1 MSLRLKVLQGE
12 GKRRT
17 GFMATISM
25 GQAQNPLVLSL
36 DVGSSSLRA
45 SLFDGAGHSLDG
57 LEIKTTY
64 QLDTTPD
71 GGVEKDP
78 DELLGIAIDAID
90 QLLAQAGPLAS
101 RIEGVALDT
110 FWHSLMGIDREGHS
124 TTPLLTW
131 ADTRSAAVARQLT
144 REVDEHTLHSRV
156 GVKIHPSYFP
166 SKLRWLAAAQ
176 PTIFRRTRTWLSFG
190 EYFYLKI
197 FGRTLCSISMASG
210 TGLFDQ
216 NKRDWDPE
224 ALALSGI
231 TAEQLPSLGDTN
243 TPFKG
248 LLPEYALR
256 WPVLANIP
264 WFLAVGDGAAGNL
277 GSGCFSPDRI
287 AVMVGTSGAMR
298 VVYSG
303 ETVKIPW
310 GLWCYHADYRRFV
323 IGGALSEGGNLFAWM
338 RQNFQLPSI
347 EESELALSR
356 LEPDGHGLTV
366 LPFLTG
372 ERSPG
377 WNASAR
383 AAIVGLS
390 LDTSPLEIM
399 RAGLES
405 IAYRFGILHDIMA
418 DALPQAL
425 QIIASGGALLNSP
438 TWMQILADVL
448 NRPVT
453 ASAEGETTSRGA
465 ALLALEQLG
474 VFGPLPEVPVKVSG
488 VGSENATTLLEHK
501 PAPVEVPVIQRNVV
515 QSGGLSFAHYGFG
528 QTYQPNQARHARY
541 TAAIE
546 RQKQLYNV
554 LVRNNT
560 V

>member
-1 MSLRLKVLQGE
+1 
-12 GKRRT
+12 
-17 GFMATISM
+17 MATILKE
-25 GQAQNPLVLSL
+25 QARKPLVLSL

-45 SLFDGAGHSLDG
+45 SLFDGAGHSIEG
-57 LEIKTTY
+57 LEIKSNY
-64 QLDTTPD
+64 QLDTTSD

-78 DELLGIAIDAID
+78 DELLGITCQAIDR
-90 QLLAQAGPLAS
+90 LLGLAGPLADQ
-101 RIEGVALDT
+101 IEAVALDT
-110 FWHSLMGIDREGHS
+110 FWHSLMGIDKDGHS

-131 ADTRSAAVARQLT
+131 ADTRSAAVARQLS
-144 REVDEHTLHSRV
+144 REVDETALHARV
-156 GVKIHPSYFP
+156 GTKIHPSYFP
-166 SKLRWLAAAQ
+166 AKLRWLAAAQ

-190 EYFYLKI
+190 EYFYLKL
-197 FGRTLCSISMASG
+197 FGRTICSISMASG
-210 TGLFDQ
+210 TGLLDQ
-216 NKRDWDPE
+216 NKRDWDSE
-224 ALALSGI
+224 ALALAGI
-231 TAEQLPSLGDTN
+231 SADQLPPLGDLN
-243 TPFKG
+243 TPLKG
-248 LLPEYALR
+248 LLPTYAQR
-256 WPVLANIP
+256 WPGLAKLP
-264 WFLAVGDGAAGNL
+264 WFPAVGDGAAGNL

-298 VVYSG
+298 VVYPAVQ
-303 ETVKIPW
+303 VKIPW
-310 GLWCYHADYRRFV
+310 GLWCYHADYQRFV

-338 RQNFQLPSI
+338 RQNFQLPSV
-347 EESELALSR
+347 EESEEELSR

-383 AAIVGLS
+383 AAITGLS
-390 LDTSPLEIM
+390 LDTIPLEIL

-405 IAYRFGILHDIMA
+405 IAYRFGILHSIMA
-418 DALPQAL
+418 EALPPAF

-474 VFGPLPEVPVKVSG
+474 VFGPLPPSPAA
-488 VGSENATTLLEHK
+488 VGSENATNTNEKAADRAASQAAQPSEL
-501 PAPVEVPVIQRNVV
+501 PT
-515 QSGGLSFAHYGFG
+515 GGLSYAQFGFG
-528 QTYQPNQARHARY
+528 QTFQPNQARHARY
-541 TAAIE
+541 SAAIE
-546 RQKQLYNV
+546 RQKWLYDV
-554 LVRNNT
+554 LVKNNT

>member
-1 MSLRLKVLQGE
+1 
-12 GKRRT
+12 
-17 GFMATISM
+17 MATISKE
-25 GQAQNPLVLSL
+25 QAQKPLVLTL

-45 SLFDGAGHSLDG
+45 SLFDAAGNAIDG
-57 LEIKTTY
+57 LEIKSSY

-78 DELLGIAIDAID
+78 DELLNITCQAID
-90 QLLAQAGPLAS
+90 QLLAMAGPLAGQ
-101 RIEGVALDT
+101 IEGVGIDT
-110 FWHSLMGIDREGHS
+110 FWHSLMGIDKDGHS

-131 ADTRSAAVARQLT
+131 ADTRSAAIARQLI
-144 REVDEHTLHSRV
+144 RETDELALQARV
-156 GVKIHPSYFP
+156 GTKLHASYFP
-166 SKLRWLAAAQ
+166 AKLRWLAAAQ
-176 PTIFRRTRTWLSFG
+176 PVIFRRTRTWLSFG
-190 EYFYLKI
+190 EYLYLKI
-197 FGRTLCSISMASG
+197 FGQTLCGISMASG

-216 NKRDWDPE
+216 NKRDWDKE

-231 TAEQLPSLGDTN
+231 TADQLAPLGDLN
-243 TPFKG
+243 TPLKG
-248 LLPEYALR
+248 LLPVYANR
-256 WPVLANIP
+256 WPVLASVP

-298 VVYSG
+298 VVYAAPQ
-303 ETVKIPW
+303 VKIPW

-338 RQNFQLPSI
+338 RQNFQLPSVA
-347 EESELALSR
+347 ESEKALSR

-390 LDTSPLEIM
+390 LDTTPLEIL

-405 IAYRFGILHDIMA
+405 IAYRFGILHSIMA
-418 DALPQAL
+418 DALPPAL

-474 VFGPLPEVPVKVSG
+474 VFGTLPPSPVKLVSPG
-488 VGSENATTLLEHK
+488 VGVGADNATTLVEHK
-501 PAPVEVPVIQRNVV
+501 PAPVESPGTLPVLHQPEW
-515 QSGGLSFAHYGFG
+515 QTGGLSHAEFGFG
-528 QTYQPNQARHARY
+528 QTYQPNPARHSRY
-541 TAAIE
+541 AAAIE
-546 RQKQLYNV
+546 RQKQLYDV
-554 LVRNNT
+554 LVRNKT

>member
-1 MSLRLKVLQGE
+1 
-12 GKRRT
+12 
-17 GFMATISM
+17 MATISE
-25 GQAQNPLVLSL
+25 GQAQRPLVLAL

-45 SLFDGAGHSLDG
+45 SLYDGVGHAIEG
-57 LEIKTTY
+57 LEIKSTY

-78 DELLGIAIDAID
+78 DDLFNITCQAIDR
-90 QLLAQAGPLAS
+90 LLEMAGPLAS
-101 RIEGVALDT
+101 KIEGVAIDT
-110 FWHSLMGIDREGHS
+110 FWHSLMGIDKDGHS
-124 TTPLLTW
+124 TTPLMTW
-131 ADTRSAAVARQLT
+131 ADTRSASIARQLS
-144 REVDEHTLHSRV
+144 RECNETELHARV
-156 GVKIHPSYFP
+156 GTVLHPSYFP
-166 SKLRWLAAAQ
+166 AKLRWLAAAQ
-176 PTIFRRTRTWLSFG
+176 PVIFRRTRTWLSFG
-190 EYFYLKI
+190 EYLYLKF
-197 FGRTLCSISMASG
+197 FGHTLCSISMASG

-224 ALALSGI
+224 ALQLAGI
-231 TAEQLPSLGDTN
+231 TAGQLAPLGDLS
-243 TPFKG
+243 TPLKN
-248 LLPEYALR
+248 LLPEYASR
-256 WPVLANIP
+256 WPDLASIP
-264 WFLAVGDGAAGNL
+264 WFPAVGDGAAGNL
-277 GSGCFSPDRI
+277 GGGCFSPDRI

-298 VVYSG
+298 VVYAAP
-303 ETVKIPW
+303 EVKIPW

-338 RQNFQLPSI
+338 RQNFQLPSV
-347 EESELALSR
+347 EESEESLSR

-390 LDTSPLEIM
+390 LDTTPLEIL

-405 IAYRFGILHDIMA
+405 IAYRFGILHSIMA
-418 DALPQAL
+418 DALPPAF

-453 ASAEGETTSRGA
+453 ASDEGETTSRGA

-474 VFGPLPEVPVKVSG
+474 VFGPLPPSPVKAAILEG
-488 VGSENATTLLEHK
+488 GADNATSLIDKKSVSAKSPSKE
-501 PAPVEVPVIQRNVV
+501 PVGRQPEWQTT
-515 QSGGLSFAHYGFG
+515 GLSHAQFAFG
-528 QTYQPNQARHARY
+528 QTYQPNPARHTRY
-541 TAAIE
+541 AAAIE

-554 LVRNNT
+554 LVQNNT

>member
-1 MSLRLKVLQGE
+1 M
-12 GKRRT
+12 
-17 GFMATISM
+17 
-25 GQAQNPLVLSL
+25 SL

-45 SLFDGAGHSLDG
+45 SLFDGAANSLDG
-57 LEIKTTY
+57 LEIKSNY

-78 DELLGIAIDAID
+78 DELLNITCQAID
-90 QLLAQAGPLAS
+90 QLLALAGPLAS
-101 RIEGVALDT
+101 QIEGVAIDT
-110 FWHSLMGIDREGHS
+110 FWHSLMGIDKDGNS

-131 ADTRSAAVARQLT
+131 ADTRSAAIARQLI
-144 REVDEHTLHSRV
+144 REVDEPSLHARV
-156 GVKIHPSYFP
+156 GTKIHPSYFP
-166 SKLRWLAAAQ
+166 AKLRWLAAAQ
-176 PTIFRRTRTWLSFG
+176 PVIFRRTRTWLSFG

-197 FGRTLCSISMASG
+197 FGRTLCGISTASG

-216 NKRDWDPE
+216 NKREWDAE

-231 TAEQLPSLGDTN
+231 TADHLNQLGDLN
-243 TPFKG
+243 TPLKG
-248 LLPEYALR
+248 LLPEFAQR
-256 WPVLANIP
+256 WPVLASVP
-264 WFLAVGDGAAGNL
+264 WYLAIGDGAAGNL

-298 VVYSG
+298 VVYAAPQ
-303 ETVKIPW
+303 VKIPW

-338 RQNFQLPSI
+338 RQNFQLPSVA
-347 EESELALSR
+347 ESEQALSR

-383 AAIVGLS
+383 AAITGLS
-390 LDTSPLEIM
+390 LDTTPLEIL

-405 IAYRFGILHDIMA
+405 IAYRFGILHSIMA
-418 DALPQAL
+418 DALPPAL

-474 VFGPLPEVPVKVSG
+474 VFGPLPPSPVRLISQGAGADNATPVVEKKPAQVESPATVPVLQQP
-488 VGSENATTLLEHK
+488 EWQT
-501 PAPVEVPVIQRNVV
+501 
-515 QSGGLSFAHYGFG
+515 GGLSHAQFGFG
-528 QTYQPNQARHARY
+528 QTYHPNPARHARY
-541 TAAIE
+541 AAAIE
-546 RQKQLYNV
+546 RQKQLYDV
-554 LVRNNT
+554 LIKNST

>member
-1 MSLRLKVLQGE
+1 
-12 GKRRT
+12 
-17 GFMATISM
+17 MATISKE
-25 GQAQNPLVLSL
+25 QAQKPLVLAL
-36 DVGSSSLRA
+36 DVGSSSLRV
-45 SLFDGAGHSLDG
+45 SLYHGTGNAIEG
-57 LEIKTTY
+57 LEIKSTY

-78 DELLGIAIDAID
+78 DELFNITCQAIDR
-90 QLLAQAGPLAS
+90 LLELAGPLAS
-101 RIEGVALDT
+101 QIEGVGIDT
-110 FWHSLMGIDREGHS
+110 FWHSLMGIDKDGHS

-131 ADTRSAAVARQLT
+131 ADTRSASIARQLS
-144 REVDEHTLHSRV
+144 RECDGNDLHSRV
-156 GVKIHPSYFP
+156 GTVLHPSYFP
-166 SKLRWLAAAQ
+166 AKLRWLAAAQ
-176 PTIFRRTRTWLSFG
+176 PVIFRRTRTWLSFG
-190 EYFYLKI
+190 EYLYLKF
-197 FGRTLCSISMASG
+197 FGHTVCSISMASG

-216 NKRDWDPE
+216 NKREWDAE
-224 ALALSGI
+224 ALRLAGI
-231 TAEQLPSLGDTN
+231 TADQLAPLGDLS
-243 TPFKG
+243 TPLKN
-248 LLPEYALR
+248 LLPEFAKR
-256 WPVLANIP
+256 WPSLAQVS
-264 WFLAVGDGAAGNL
+264 WFPAVGDGAAGNL

-298 VVYSG
+298 VVYAAPG
-303 ETVKIPW
+303 VKIPW

-338 RQNFQLPSI
+338 RQNFQLPSV
-347 EESELALSR
+347 EESEQALSR

-390 LDTSPLEIM
+390 LDTTPLEIL

-405 IAYRFGILHDIMA
+405 IAYRFGILHSIMA
-418 DALPQAL
+418 DALPPAL

-474 VFGPLPEVPVKVSG
+474 VFGPLPPSPVQAGTVEGGSDNAKPLIDKIAVSAESSSRTQVGQVPEWQPS
-488 VGSENATTLLEHK
+488 
-501 PAPVEVPVIQRNVV
+501 
-515 QSGGLSFAHYGFG
+515 GLSHAQFAFG

-541 TAAIE
+541 AAAIE

-554 LVRNNT
+554 LVQNNT